1 MRKWT
6 EDLLGLQNVD
16 LRIRGLKIKLATIP
30 NEKAKLSMA
39 LEDGRGALKAAKET
53 LQKAE
58 QQIKAVEGSI
68 AQVNEEIRKL
78 QTQSMMV
85 KKNDEYQAM
94 MRQIEDCKRRISDFE
109 TEEIGLFDKV
119 EESKGG
125 LKAAE
130 KAFSERERSV
140 KSDISEFDQLDADI
154 KKEIEDLSAS
164 RKSHESRIESAHLQK
179 YNRLLARGKGEP
191 LAIVKEGG
199 YCANCQLK
207 LTPQTLNEAKGGNLT
222 HCDNC
227 SCIVYMDVPEQA
239 S

>member
-16 LRIRGLKIKLATIP
+16 LRIRGLKTKLATIP

-39 LEDGRGALKAAKET
+39 LEDGRGSVKAAKEG

-58 QQIKAVEGSI
+58 QQIKSVEGSI

-94 MRQIEDCKRRISDFE
+94 MRQIEDCKKRISDFE

-119 EESKGG
+119 EAAKGV

-130 KAFSERERSV
+130 RAFVERERSV
-140 KSDISEFDQLDADI
+140 RSDIADFDQLEADI
-154 KKEIEDLSAS
+154 KKEIEELGQGRRA
-164 RKSHESRIESAHLQK
+164 HESRIESAHLQK
-179 YNRLLARGKGEP
+179 YNRLLGRGKGDP
-191 LAIVKEGG
+191 LALVKDGG
-199 YCANCQLK
+199 HCSNCQLK
-207 LTPQTLNEAKGGNLT
+207 LTPQTLNEAKSGNLT

-227 SCIVYMDVPEQA
+227 SCIVYMDVPENLG
-239 S
+239 